1 MKYIIWKDKKIEV
14 KPEFLSDGK
23 TWFERTNGCCRLLNF
38 NYCDVCTIQEDEV
51 LCPEGIDGW
60 AYDEKE
66 KKFKPILNEIGKKE
80 WEREF
85 HEMARFCSECND

>member
-23 TWFERTNGCCRLLNF
+23 TWFGRTAGCRRSLNF
-38 NYCDVCTIQEDEV
+38 NYYDVRTIQEDEV

-60 AYDEKE
+60 AYDKKEKE
-66 KKFKPILNEIGKKE
+66 FKPILNEIGKKE
-80 WEREF
+80 WDRKF
-85 HEMARFCSECND
+85 HEMARLCSEYND